1 MIHFHGECQNLNDTY
16 IQDWVTQMANTR
28 KYGGR
33 RQILFATKDQKQ
45 KIYLITCIQR
55 LNLSKRR
62 EFIQTSYP
70 VDNLYFINPCV
81 KFFGME

>member
-45 KIYLITCIQR
+45 NINLITCIQR
-55 LNLSKRR
+55 LNLSKKR

-70 VDNLYFINPCV
+70 LSSR
-81 KFFGME
+81 